1 MLARGIRQVVA
12 VDRQEPVD
20 VGALKFELAAH
31 LCLLRLLE
39 LDPPD
44 AAEKPHQQIEEVDAN
59 VGGDATRTRNIA
71 FPRVTVPRTAR
82 CDVAQ
87 LHLPTFVRC
96 GKKLISKRDE
106 RRVRSEERRVGKERR
121 AVWWRGEWT

>member
-44 AAEKPHQQIEEVDAN
+44 AAEEPHQQIEEVDAN
-59 VGGDATRTRNIA
+59 VGSEATRTRNIA
-71 FPRVTVPRTAR
+71 IPRATVPRTAR
-82 CDVAQ
+82 REGAQ
-87 LHLPTFVRC
+87 LHLPTVGRAGTKRVRT
-96 GKKLISKRDE
+96 RDE
-106 RRVRSEERRVGKERR
+106 R
-121 AVWWRGEWT
+121 